1 MSAVQKDPILI
12 IADLE
17 NQNLYSALPLWDEQ
31 VEFYTPNAAS
41 RRSQRFRAD
50 LIIVDCGFDD
60 EIGVEMLRNLAL
72 KNPGIPVTFI
82 TGAGSEQAAVEVFR
96 LGAQDYIKKPI
107 DLLAFG
113 NRIRQFLERK
123 RGCHLDRWRLEDA
136 TDPPLPRA
144 GITKAVDLPPHLLR
158 CIRYI
163 KENLAEPLTLEAMAQ
178 EGSLSKYY
186 FCREFKKNIG
196 MTPMQFLA
204 RIRVKR
210 SKDLLRKSLPIST
223 IAMKVGF
230 NDLSAFNRQFR
241 KLVGQT
247 PTDFRKSLLDS

>member
-17 NQNLYSALPLWDEQ
+17 DQDLYSALPLWDEQ

-60 EIGVEMLRNLAL
+60 ERGVEMLRDLTRS
-72 KNPGIPVTFI
+72 NPDLPVTFI
-82 TGAGSEQAAVEVFR
+82 TGAGSERTAVEVFR

-107 DLLAFG
+107 DLLTFG
-113 NRIRQFLERK
+113 NKVRHFLETK
-123 RGCHLDRWRLEDA
+123 RGCLPGLWRSEDA
-136 TDPPLPRA
+136 TDPHLP
-144 GITKAVDLPPHLLR
+144 GPGTTKSADLPPNLLR
-158 CIRYI
+158 CIHYI
-163 KENLAEPLTLEAMAQ
+163 KENLAEPITLEAMAQ
-178 EGSLSKYY
+178 EGSLSKYH
-186 FCREFKKNIG
+186 FCREFKKSVG

-241 KLVGQT
+241 KLVGRT
-247 PTDFRKSLLDS
+247 PTDFRKSLLDG